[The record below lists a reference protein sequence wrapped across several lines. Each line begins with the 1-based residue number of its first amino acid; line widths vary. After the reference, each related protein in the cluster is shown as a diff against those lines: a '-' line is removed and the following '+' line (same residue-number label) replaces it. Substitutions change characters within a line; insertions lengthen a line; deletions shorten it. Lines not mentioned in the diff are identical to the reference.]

1 MARVPQIQLHWAP
14 AVLLAGALVL
24 LLVVCGLALW
34 RTTRFN

>member
-1 MARVPQIQLHWAP
+1 LHWAP
-14 AVLLAGALVL
+14 AALLTAALVL